1 MRKLALLLLIALIPF
16 AFAEEELPDDLLYR
30 LTLNGEVIDVTLDGG
45 ASPFAARM
53 GRSGTLLLVPA
64 GDADAWDVPSDALT
78 SLSAMGVTALRL
90 RIGEATWTIKTK
102 MRRSAAHGRCLARK
116 GGRRFYS
123 AGWRRGGLDARRRR
137 LRQYRH
143 MR

>member
-78 SLSAMGVTALRL
+78 SLSAMGVTALWL
-90 RIGEATWTIKTK
+90 RIGEATWTIETEE
-102 MRRSAAHGRCLARK
+102 AALPLMDAVWRVKEDGVSIQLN
-116 GGRRFYS
+116 GGAAVWTRE
-123 AGWRRGGLDARRRR
+123 GDD
-137 LRQYRH
+137 
-143 MR
+143 